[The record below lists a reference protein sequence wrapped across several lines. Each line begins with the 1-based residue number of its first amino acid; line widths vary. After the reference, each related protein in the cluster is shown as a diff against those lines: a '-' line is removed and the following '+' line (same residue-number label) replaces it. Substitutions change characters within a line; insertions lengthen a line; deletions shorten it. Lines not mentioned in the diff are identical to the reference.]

1 MVVDT
6 KGLAREP
13 DRSYIAMVR
22 ILGGVCPRPMR
33 RTSTMKESMNSELFR
48 PAMSAAPS
56 SPNTVHPAPDAFQR
70 LPVNLSKDEIRA
82 IVRDV
87 LG

>member
-1 MVVDT
+1 
-6 KGLAREP
+6 
-13 DRSYIAMVR
+13 
-22 ILGGVCPRPMR
+22 
-33 RTSTMKESMNSELFR
+33 MKESMNSELFR